1 MALKC
6 GFQGKQI
13 FFNGNGKEIWEI
25 ELAIENNCY
34 LNVDSKFDAEN
45 ICRIAKQK
53 DRVVQVVLNMT
64 LFILIQYSKV
74 LPRLNPAFSANVH
87 PFLNTGKSSKFG
99 IPESD
104 LLEVLQTLKG
114 NRKVVITGVHI
125 HVGSTI
131 TDVSVFKA
139 VHEYCKKVIAR
150 NYEDFKHVKIIN
162 IGGGLAVDY
171 RQEGDET
178 PSPSD
183 LSEAVR
189 PGETDYK
196 ILVEPGRSLVASSGL
211 LLCRVLGTKTSAGN
225 NFAIIDGSMTELV
238 RVPLYSAY
246 HRVLPCRLAEAPHR
260 QYSVVGPVCES
271 ADCLAPAVTLPT
283 LDTGDLIAIMDTG
296 AYGAC
301 MASNYN
307 MRARPA
313 EILVHGEKIVTMAER
328 ENFEQMLLR
337 FKL

>member
-1 MALKC
+1 M
-6 GFQGKQI
+6 
-13 FFNGNGKEIWEI
+13 
-25 ELAIENNCY
+25 
-34 LNVDSKFDAEN
+34 
-45 ICRIAKQK
+45 
-53 DRVVQVVLNMT
+53 
-64 LFILIQYSKV
+64 
-74 LPRLNPAFSANVH
+74 PRLNPAFSADVH

-104 LLEVLQTLKG
+104 LVEVLQTLKG
-114 NRKVVITGVHI
+114 NGKVIIIGVHI

-131 TDVSVFKA
+131 SDVSVFTA
-139 VHEYCKKVIAR
+139 VHEYCKKMIAR

-171 RQEGDET
+171 RQEGENT
-178 PSPSD
+178 PTPSD

-189 PGETDYK
+189 PGETDYQ
-196 ILVEPGRSLVASSGL
+196 ILVEPGRSLVATSGL
-211 LLCRVLGTKTSAGN
+211 LLCRVLGTKTSGGN
-225 NFAIIDGSMTELV
+225 NFAIIDGSMTELM
-238 RVPLYSAY
+238 RAPLYSAY
-246 HRVLPCRLAEAPHR
+246 HRVLPCRLTEAQHR

-283 LDTGDLIAIMDTG
+283 LHSGDLIAIMDTG

-313 EILVHGEKIVTMAER
+313 EILVHRDNIITMAER
-328 ENFEQMLLR
+328 ENLEQMLVR